1 MSTSGPRVSFDT
13 YGGSAPENYERYF
26 VPVIGTPFAAALIDV
41 ADPRRGERALDV
53 ACGTGIVTRLAVER
67 VGTDGSVAGLDL
79 NPGMIA
85 VARTAVPDPSIK
97 WYQASAD
104 SIPLPD
110 SSFDVVLCSLGLQF
124 VPDKEA
130 AVREMHRV
138 LAPGGRVA
146 IGTVAPTPV
155 SDILEQALARHLNP
169 TVGAFVRQLFSLADP
184 DALRDLLVGTGFTD
198 VRVTSKPLTLTLPGP
213 TEFLWQYAH
222 STPLAA
228 AVAELSDHARAA
240 LERDVVTAWQPFVQ
254 DGALV
259 ADPTVVL
266 STGRK

>member
-1 MSTSGPRVSFDT
+1 MNTSGTAVSFEA

-26 VPVIGTPFAAALIDV
+26 VPVIGTPFAAALLEV
-41 ADPRRGERALDV
+41 ADPGRGERVLDV

-67 VGTDGSVAGLDL
+67 VGADGSVAGLDL

-97 WYQASAD
+97 WYEASAT
-104 SIPLPD
+104 SIPSPD

-124 VPDKEA
+124 VPDREA

-155 SDILEQALARHLNP
+155 FEILEQALTRHVNP
-169 TVGAFVRQLFSLADP
+169 TAGAFVRQVFSLADP
-184 DALRDLLVGTGFTD
+184 DALRGLLVGSGFTN
-198 VRVTSKPLTLTLPGP
+198 VGVTSKRLILTLPGA

-222 STPLAA
+222 STPLGA
-228 AVAELSDHARAA
+228 AVAELSDQARTA
-240 LERDVVTAWQPFVQ
+240 LERDVVTAWQAFVK

-266 STGRK
+266 TSGNK